1 MGQGPI
7 FGKVG
12 HVRCDECAQTWRSH
26 PAQKTFPSQGRISRE
41 TSSPFR
47 PRARHPTGAP
57 PLTGPKISSAHIWA
71 NVYAGRNLSQTACC
85 AVNVRLTLVWSGQAP
100 SAPGLRRMGKFDAG
114 AGKLS
119 TSVTRAKPIQLIDG
133 DRRMKHGHKLRQRL
147 IKQAL
152 IFSPSRKPGAI
163 LRREEPHGLKTGI
176 RHGARRKPGLPSI
189 LRQPV
194 EVN

>member
-1 MGQGPI
+1 M
-7 FGKVG
+7 
-12 HVRCDECAQTWRSH
+12 CDVTSARRLGEVIQRRRHFH
-26 PAQKTFPSQGRISRE
+26 PKGELAERL
-41 TSSPFR
+41 
-47 PRARHPTGAP
+47 RARSDLVPAIRLEP
-57 PLTGPKISSAHIWA
+57 LPLTGPKISSAHIWA

-85 AVNVRLTLVWSGQAP
+85 AVNVRLTLLWSGQAP
-100 SAPGLRRMGKFDAG
+100 SAPGLRSMGKFDAG

-133 DRRMKHGHKLRQRL
+133 DRRMKHSHKLRQRL